1 MDIQAALPTPLPVK
15 ATQLNLSQ
23 WLLGQVL
30 NATVTGRKSADT
42 LILQI
47 QSQHLEAKTSPDKV
61 INVGEQLKLLVA
73 KLGDPVVLRVL
84 QQDSAKVVHEIKQ
97 QLLRESMPKQASM
110 EKLTTVLN
118 QVSKN
123 AREVIKFFPAPVEQQ
138 FKKLIEHLP
147 TKTNL
152 NNEIGLKAAIKN
164 SGVFFES
171 KLLAEISSKKYSGDL
186 FKTTE
191 QTTKQTPNQ
200 ISGQTQYQGTAKDLK
215 ANLLLLSGVTNK
227 YKQQIQ
233 NQGNN
238 FIKQAQTI
246 LFFETMKKSTAKM
259 ENSVRTTELTLKIDA
274 ETINKQVE
282 SSIARIE
289 VNQSKAIIAQD
300 NQTPVWS
307 FEIPV
312 KDKQDID
319 LVKLNIQA
327 NEESKSRDKKEKL
340 WTANLKIDFEGIGA
354 VSAKLSIIDKE
365 VNATLWS
372 ENEILNELIN
382 DNLFLL
388 NKQIEKCG
396 LSTGKII
403 CLEEA
408 PAVQETQFSDHNL
421 INITI

>member
-15 ATQLNLSQ
+15 TIHTNLSQ
-23 WLLGQVL
+23 WLLGQIL
-30 NATVTGRKSADT
+30 NATVIGRKSADT

-47 QSQHLEAKTSPDKV
+47 QNQQIEAKTNPDKA
-61 INVGEQLKLLVA
+61 INAGQQLKLVVE

-84 QQDSAKVVHEIKQ
+84 QQDSAKVIHEIKQ
-97 QLLRESMPKQASM
+97 QLLRESVPKQASM
-110 EKLTTVLN
+110 EKLTMILN
-118 QVSKN
+118 QASRN
-123 AREVIKFFPAPVEQQ
+123 IREVIKFFPAPIEQQ

-152 NNEIGLKAAIKN
+152 NNETGLKAAIKN

-171 KLLAEISSKKYSGDL
+171 KLLAEISSKKYPGNL
-186 FKTTE
+186 LK
-191 QTTKQTPNQ
+191 TTKQAPNQ
-200 ISGQTQYQGTAKDLK
+200 VSSQTQHQGTAKDLK
-215 ANLLLLSGVTNK
+215 ANLLQLSGVINK
-227 YKQQIQ
+227 YKQQTQ
-233 NQGNN
+233 NQESN
-238 FIKQAQTI
+238 FIKQAQVTP
-246 LFFETMKKSTAKM
+246 FFETAKKSTAKI
-259 ENSVRTTELTLKIDA
+259 ENSAKVIELTLKMDA
-274 ETINKQVE
+274 ETINKQIE

-289 VNQSKAIIAQD
+289 VNQSKAIITHD
-300 NQTPVWS
+300 NKTPIWS
-307 FEIPV
+307 IEIPV

-319 LVKLNIQA
+319 LVKLDIQA
-327 NEESKSRDKKEKL
+327 DEESKNENENEKL
-340 WTANLKIDFEGIGA
+340 WAANLKIDFENIGT

-388 NKQIEKCG
+388 NNQIEKCG

-408 PAVQETQFSDHNL
+408 PVEQEIQFSDNNL